1 MVFVKL
7 PWYTQTFTHLP
18 ITFSQLPHKTLLVL
32 VTYFKTCSSNL
43 KQISLVS
50 VVSHLILGQENC
62 SVEQVKLIRDLLLD
76 RLKYMYIYS
85 RMLVTLTYSTEPT
98 FFNHFMK

>member
-7 PWYTQTFTHLP
+7 PWYTQTFANLGIIFFSATTQNSVDFGHLFQNLF
-18 ITFSQLPHKTLLVL
+18 I
-32 VTYFKTCSSNL
+32 SSLAN
-43 KQISLVS
+43 Q
-50 VVSHLILGQENC
+50 VSHLILGQENC

-85 RMLVTLTYSTEPT
+85 RTLVTLTYSTEPT